1 MDALLVDNFY
11 LKQKENI
18 YLININETEL
28 ACAGQTY
35 LEYFLPGTPL
45 LTSHPPPPW
54 HKRRKTNDNKNKNNE
69 VLEEGHFSIHVIVT
83 T

>member
-18 YLININETEL
+18 YLINIKETEL

-45 LTSHPPPPW
+45 LTSHPPPLDT
-54 HKRRKTNDNKNKNNE
+54 KEEKQMIIRTKIMKCLRKDTSQSM
-69 VLEEGHFSIHVIVT
+69 LL
-83 T
+83 

>member
-45 LTSHPPPPW
+45 LTSHPPPW